1 MNDQK
6 VKECIVFFVCR
17 AGMYPFNYNN
27 VSDPLIIFFEKL
39 MKQNK
44 LKLDIPSCGN
54 DLIEYLGYGEGETY
68 IDAYRSADFGYYTT
82 SPSEEYYSYVK
93 PQESGSH
100 YATRKV
106 QISNQTN
113 SIVIYGE
120 VSFSYI
126 PYSINELSKNEVS
139 IVRLENE
146 I

>member
-54 DLIEYLGYGEGETY
+54 DLIEYLET
-68 IDAYRSADFGYYTT
+68 IT
-82 SPSEEYYSYVK
+82 SDMN
-93 PQESGSH
+93 ESLVRINIFQFARRD
-100 YATRKV
+100 Y
-106 QISNQTN
+106 N
-113 SIVIYGE
+113 SKI
-120 VSFSYI
+120 
-126 PYSINELSKNEVS
+126 LSKDEVS
-139 IVRLENE
+139 ILEGILSDMIKESRRIYENSPDSYICE
-146 I
+146 DSSNSIILN

>member
-54 DLIEYLGYGEGETY
+54 DLIEYLET
-68 IDAYRSADFGYYTT
+68 IT
-82 SPSEEYYSYVK
+82 SDMN
-93 PQESGSH
+93 ESLVRINIFQFARRD
-100 YATRKV
+100 Y
-106 QISNQTN
+106 N
-113 SIVIYGE
+113 SKI
-120 VSFSYI
+120 
-126 PYSINELSKNEVS
+126 LSKDEVS
-139 IVRLENE
+139 ILEGILSDMIKESRRIYENSPDSY
-146 I
+146 ICKDSSNSIILN

>member
-54 DLIEYLGYGEGETY
+54 DLIEYLET
-68 IDAYRSADFGYYTT
+68 IT
-82 SPSEEYYSYVK
+82 SDMN
-93 PQESGSH
+93 ESLVRINIFQFARRD
-100 YATRKV
+100 Y
-106 QISNQTN
+106 N
-113 SIVIYGE
+113 SKI
-120 VSFSYI
+120 
-126 PYSINELSKNEVS
+126 LSKNEVS
-139 IVRLENE
+139 ILERILSDMIKESRRIYENSPDSY
-146 I
+146 ICKDSSNSIILN